1 MQISWLTIATL
12 AIAPFIGSF
21 LGVLVERLPREEPV
35 VFSRSRCNAC
45 GQQLTALDLI
55 PIFSWLRFSGRC
67 RHCGNPIGLFPPL
80 IELLAFGVA
89 IWASTSASGWV
100 LVATACLGWVL
111 LALAIIDWR
120 HLLLPDVLTGF
131 TAACGLVT
139 IVLMD
144 LARLPH
150 HLAGAGLGYL
160 SLAILALAYR
170 KLRSREGIGEGDAK
184 LFGALGMW
192 VSWEGLP
199 GILLLASAMA
209 FCVVAVRLALG
220 LATAPHTR
228 LPFGTFLA
236 AGGWLVWLYGPLVFG

>member
-21 LGVLVERLPREEPV
+21 LGVLVERLPRGEPV

-45 GQQLTALDLI
+45 GQRLTALDLI
-55 PIFSWLRFSGRC
+55 PIFSWLRLSGRC
-67 RHCGNPIGLFPPL
+67 RHCRTPVGLFPPL
-80 IELLAFGVA
+80 IELLALGVA
-89 IWASTSASGWV
+89 IWASASASGWV
-100 LVATACLGWVL
+100 LVATACLGWTL

-131 TAACGLVT
+131 VVGSGLAT
-139 IVLMD
+139 IILMD
-144 LARLPH
+144 SARLPH
-150 HLAGAGLGYL
+150 HLVGAGLGYL
-160 SLAILALAYR
+160 SLAILALTYR
-170 KLRSREGIGEGDAK
+170 KFRSREGIGEGDAK

-192 VSWEGLP
+192 VSWQGLP
-199 GILLLASAMA
+199 GILLLASVMA
-209 FCVVAVRLALG
+209 FCLVAVRLVLG
-220 LATAPHTR
+220 LSTASHTK